1 VDGTGQASLLDW
13 GSRCTCR
20 LARPGSVGEDRPR
33 WEVAE
38 LVNALDPTIA
48 PRLLAAH
55 PAKGWCRS
63 CRATAPCSLRL
74 LATLAAATRMP
85 GLRR

>member
-1 VDGTGQASLLDW
+1 
-13 GSRCTCR
+13 
-20 LARPGSVGEDRPR
+20 VGEERPH
-33 WEVAE
+33 WDVAE

-74 LATLAAATRMP
+74 LATLAAAMP
-85 GLRR
+85 VRRLRH